1 MPGINSGILTNAY
14 PLTAEQIKNLEQRVL
29 ETGSAIAY
37 LNENKELCFAMPA
50 GVGSIKDLAWNHA
63 YELKTENNLIT
74 KSVYA
79 KTSLDTIA
87 LTDVLQKQSVN
98 DPWTSIGTASLL
110 DEGLLDNFILY

>member
-37 LNENKELCFAMPA
+37 LNENEELCFAMPA

-63 YELKTENNLIT
+63 YEIKTENNLIT

-79 KTSLDTIA
+79 KTSLNTIA

-98 DPWTSIGTASLL
+98 DPWTSIGTVSLL
-110 DEGLLDNFILY
+110 DVGLLDEYILE